1 MLISI
6 ISSEKL
12 FFNVNMVFSQTKDY
26 TMTYSETEYV
36 TACKYY

>member
-12 FFNVNMVFSQTKDY
+12 FFNVNVVFSQTKDY
-26 TMTYSETEYV
+26 NTMTYSKTE
-36 TACKYY
+36 